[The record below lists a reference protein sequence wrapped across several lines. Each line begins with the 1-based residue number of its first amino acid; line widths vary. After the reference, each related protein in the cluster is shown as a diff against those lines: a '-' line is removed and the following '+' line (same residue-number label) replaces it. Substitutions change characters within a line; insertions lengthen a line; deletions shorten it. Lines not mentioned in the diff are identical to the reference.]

1 MRVSTLLLA
10 EGVSVDVFT
19 GRVTPFNL
27 VETLFAPKFPARV
40 TRLHVLVQYERAPE
54 SGVPHVFEKMELKDP
69 TGVNVL
75 QGPVQ
80 ELTMTTRF
88 HSSLQNA
95 WNTILPSAGDYR
107 LSVSHAPSADGP
119 WSEQAW
125 RTIVIEQAPH
135 PLAPPAETK

>member
-40 TRLHVLVQYERAPE
+40 TRLHVLVQYERSLDSA
-54 SGVPHVFEKMELKDP
+54 VPHFFEKMELKDP

-80 ELTMTTRF
+80 ELSMTTRF

-95 WNTILPSAGDYR
+95 WNTVLPMAGDYR
-107 LSVSHAPSADGP
+107 LSVSHAETPDGP

-125 RTIVIEQAPH
+125 RTIVIEEAPH
-135 PLAPPAETK
+135 PLAPALEKK